1 MNTIRIAIDPE
12 LSRTHGPEVHWT
24 WRLLLTSIGW
34 AWEEVPLDAPCDIA
48 YVSNPADAPQ
58 AKLRIQADISAWQAP
73 HTARLAEVG
82 RVDGLAYPRY
92 AGQAAQIE
100 LARAESGPIFCP
112 RDLIFDVFWLATGQE
127 ERYQRKDRFGFYDL
141 RGTASLESGLFRQ
154 ALGSHIRLWL
164 ERIVRR
170 LGGPP
175 PVPRWPDGKRAAA
188 SSGHD
193 VDYPEVVRWLEPL
206 RIVSRRG
213 LSSVGTAVDVLIGRC
228 HHWNF
233 SNWVALERTLGLRST
248 FYFVPRQ
255 GSLVEYALSTPDPF
269 YDITA
274 PRFRELFR
282 YLRDEG
288 WEIQMHASYEAYRD
302 PARLVAEKQRLE
314 SASGHEIVGNRH
326 HYWHLNPDDAEET
339 LFFHEQAGFTY
350 DQSLVHNRYLGWR
363 RGLAEPFFP
372 FYQKARREL
381 KTLQVP
387 IAWMDDQLFRMRNH
401 NPGDRRE
408 LLRELVDRVAEQSGV
423 FNTDVHEYVYDE
435 TLYPGWREIYCYV
448 WEYVRQRG
456 DFWVTTASEIT
467 AHWTA
472 QYFGMVQ
479 ASQGLKLGM
488 L

>member
-12 LSRTHGPEVHWT
+12 LGRTHGPEVHWT

-34 AWEEVPLDAPCDIA
+34 AWEEVPFDAPCDLA
-48 YVSNPADAPQ
+48 HVSDPAGAPQ
-58 AKLRIQADISAWQAP
+58 ARVRIQADISAWRTP
-73 HTARLAEVG
+73 HIARLAEVG
-82 RVDGLAYPRY
+82 RVDGLTYPCY
-92 AGQAAQIE
+92 AGQAAKMD
-100 LARAESGPIFCP
+100 LPRAEAGPIICP

-141 RGTASLESGLFRQ
+141 HGTASLESGLFRQ
-154 ALGSHIRLWL
+154 ALGSHIRLWI
-164 ERIVRR
+164 ERSVRR

-175 PVPRWPDGKRAAA
+175 PAPRWPDGKRAGAG
-188 SSGHD
+188 SGHD

-213 LSSVGTAVDVLIGRC
+213 LSSAGTAVDVLIGRR
-228 HHWNF
+228 HNWHF
-233 SNWVALERTLGLRST
+233 ADWVALERSLGLRST
-248 FYFVPRQ
+248 FYFVPRL
-255 GSLVEYALSTPDPF
+255 GSLVEYALGTPDPF
-269 YDITA
+269 YDVTTT
-274 PRFRELFR
+274 RFRELFK

-288 WEIQMHASYEAYRD
+288 WEIQMHASYEAYHD
-302 PARLVAEKQRLE
+302 PARLLAEKRRLE
-314 SASGHEIVGNRH
+314 SASGQGIVGNRH
-326 HYWHLNPDDAEET
+326 HYWHLKPEDPEET

-381 KTLQVP
+381 KTLQAP
-387 IAWMDDQLFRMRNH
+387 IAWMDDQLFRLRDH

-408 LLRELVDRVAEQSGV
+408 LLRELVDRVADLGGV
-423 FNTDVHEYVYDE
+423 LNTDVHEYVYDE
-435 TLYPGWREIYCYV
+435 VLYPGWRETYCYV

-456 DFWVTTASEIT
+456 DFWVATASEIA

-472 QYFGMVQ
+472 RYFAIVQ
-479 ASQGLKLGM
+479 ASRGLNLGM